1 MIQVYDESQAYQ
13 YFPSVKDVNITE
25 DGLTYVATRTKSGYH
40 VKITGTCSYQSDR
53 IKIFYA
59 KCGASANK
67 IIKFTTSISGSVDE
81 VFFSRVWFDEEENEN
96 YYFVPDG
103 LQEFE
108 LSIPYNSTESGVCFC
123 VLGGKTVNEEI
134 DVTMEKKSAMNLYT
148 DIDRSDYYHVNQ
160 PYQGVSQNFYRR
172 EYCNY
177 AKISGTST
185 QPEGSETR
193 MNATYD
199 LSEIGNHFRVVST
212 IESDRENVYFGMA
225 GTVNGE
231 QVIQYFP
238 DGQSECE
245 FAFPPGTT
253 GIYFCFFCGGG
264 VTANA
269 EIGFNVES
277 VKSNGHLYDSNGDM
291 TLTPITA
298 TVHPI
303 LNGAWEAELQHP
315 IDDMGR
321 WKYIVEGNVV
331 KMPSFNED
339 QLFRIKKVRKI
350 DSGITATMEPIFMDA
365 LDDCYLTDIRPVLK
379 TGQAA
384 LDMMTAPNT
393 KYSGQSDI
401 TRQAT
406 AYYQDKNLIE
416 AINGEDSNSFINRW
430 GGEILFNN
438 FVVIINNRVG
448 GDYGVELRYGKNIPV
463 DGLSE
468 EVDIN
473 DVVTRIYPKAY
484 NGHRLSGLGYVDSP
498 NIGAYPM
505 VKAATITF
513 DDVKM
518 AEDANEEEEEGVIV
532 CQNQEEL
539 DAALTQRCNEQY
551 EAGLDKPKVT
561 IEADM
566 VLLQNTRQYKD
577 YQILEEVGLGDTVH
591 CIHNR
596 LWVDTEARVIELEYD
611 SIRKKVSSVVLGDFK
626 YNYFQNVSSSIGR
639 IDGVI
644 RPDGT
649 LIAEQVSGIL
659 NGALTSLR
667 AQYDIA
673 QKQDVM
679 ALLFEN
685 LDATSPLYGA
695 LGIGTQGIQVSKSRT
710 TDGRSWDWTTAIT
723 AAGIIANAIVTGR
736 ISDKDGE
743 SFWDLDNGQMNMKGS
758 FSTYDNE
765 GSYTTMDANG
775 LMHHDGNT
783 EESYHYL
790 METGTVTFE
799 NFDVNTY
806 KSTKTIQLPD
816 NFKGKSISFVP
827 FPSAMIPIADSMAD
841 HYWSALSK
849 LAYTHEIDEENA
861 TVTLT
866 VECRYTLLG
875 IRDGGDVYPNY
886 YGTPISVDI
895 TYIAIA

>member
-1 MIQVYDESQAYQ
+1 
-13 YFPSVKDVNITE
+13 
-25 DGLTYVATRTKSGYH
+25 
-40 VKITGTCSYQSDR
+40 
-53 IKIFYA
+53 
-59 KCGASANK
+59 
-67 IIKFTTSISGSVDE
+67 
-81 VFFSRVWFDEEENEN
+81 
-96 YYFVPDG
+96 
-103 LQEFE
+103 
-108 LSIPYNSTESGVCFC
+108 
-123 VLGGKTVNEEI
+123 
-134 DVTMEKKSAMNLYT
+134 
-148 DIDRSDYYHVNQ
+148 
-160 PYQGVSQNFYRR
+160 
-172 EYCNY
+172 
-177 AKISGTST
+177 
-185 QPEGSETR
+185 

-277 VKSNGHLYDSNGDM
+277 VKSNKHLYDSNGDM
-291 TLTPITA
+291 TLTPISA

-350 DSGITATMEPIFMDA
+350 DSGITTTMEPIFMDA

-384 LDMMTAPNT
+384 LNMMTAPNA

-438 FVVIINNRVG
+438 FVVIINDRVG

-518 AEDANEEEEEGVIV
+518 AEDANEEEEEGVII
-532 CQNQEEL
+532 CKNQEEL
-539 DAALTQRCNEQY
+539 DAALTLRCNEQY
-551 EAGLDKPKVT
+551 EAGRLNP
-561 IEADM
+561 A
-566 VLLQNTRQYKD
+566 
-577 YQILEEVGLGDTVH
+577 QIL
-591 CIHNR
+591 
-596 LWVDTEARVIELEYD
+596 
-611 SIRKKVSSVVLGDFK
+611 
-626 YNYFQNVSSSIGR
+626 NYFTEEEEHREAASLFHTKIRQLNSKEEEEQALKDIILRVKAHSIDVKSS
-639 IDGVI
+639 
-644 RPDGT
+644 
-649 LIAEQVSGIL
+649 EL
-659 NGALTSLR
+659 NPSDMAGLQRLMEEKRKLEDLR
-667 AQYDIA
+667 A
-673 QKQDVM
+673 
-679 ALLFEN
+679 LH
-685 LDATSPLYGA
+685 
-695 LGIGTQGIQVSKSRT
+695 
-710 TDGRSWDWTTAIT
+710 
-723 AAGIIANAIVTGR
+723 
-736 ISDKDGE
+736 IS
-743 SFWDLDNGQMNMKGS
+743 
-758 FSTYDNE
+758 
-765 GSYTTMDANG
+765 
-775 LMHHDGNT
+775 
-783 EESYHYL
+783 
-790 METGTVTFE
+790 
-799 NFDVNTY
+799 
-806 KSTKTIQLPD
+806 
-816 NFKGKSISFVP
+816 
-827 FPSAMIPIADSMAD
+827 
-841 HYWSALSK
+841 
-849 LAYTHEIDEENA
+849 ID
-861 TVTLT
+861 
-866 VECRYTLLG
+866 
-875 IRDGGDVYPNY
+875 
-886 YGTPISVDI
+886 
-895 TYIAIA
+895 